1 MNTMEVTKFVGAICG
16 SLLIFLLIQTAA
28 HAIYN
33 TESETVA
40 FEVEGAETGGAG
52 GEDAAED
59 VDVEGLM
66 AAADAAKG
74 ETVFKKCAACHKLD
88 GNDGV
93 GPHLNG
99 VVGRPVASVAGF
111 SYSDGMTAHG
121 GDWTPEEIFALPRQP
136 EEGRARH
143 QDVLR
148 RPAEARGPGQCH
160 RLPREPG
167 RLTVA
172 HGNLRGN
179 GAFAALPS
187 RDRD

>member
-59 VDVEGLM
+59 VDIEGLM
-66 AAADAAKG
+66 AAADADKG
-74 ETVFKKCAACHKLD
+74 ATVFKKCAACHKLD

-99 VVGRPVASVAGF
+99 VVGRPVASIAGF
-111 SYSDGMTAHG
+111 SYSDGMQGHG
-121 GDWTPEEIFALPRQP
+121 GDWTPEEIFHFLANPKKDVPGTKMSFAGLPKP
-136 EEGRARH
+136 EDRANVIAYLES
-143 QDVLR
+143 Q
-148 RPAEARGPGQCH
+148 GG
-160 RLPREPG
+160 
-167 RLTVA
+167 
-172 HGNLRGN
+172 
-179 GAFAALPS
+179 
-187 RDRD
+187 